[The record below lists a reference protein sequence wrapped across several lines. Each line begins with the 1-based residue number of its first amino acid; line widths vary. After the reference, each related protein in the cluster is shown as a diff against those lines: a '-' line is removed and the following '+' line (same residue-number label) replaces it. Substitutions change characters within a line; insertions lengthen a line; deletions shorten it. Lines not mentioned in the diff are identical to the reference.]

1 MLMESLQHIKYDVI
15 ALQETKR
22 NLEYHQ
28 KLDDGT
34 EILLGSRDPVRPV
47 GGIGF
52 IVAPHIVP
60 LIDSM
65 TITSHRI
72 GSLVLKI
79 GKRSRMQVV
88 CAYAPTSDA
97 NDEIHEEFLEEIRVV
112 VRDKSIK
119 FKVLIGDWNA
129 KIGQRQDSTE
139 RMGPHGFG
147 DRNEAGERILEFI
160 EELRLQHAN
169 SLFRKKENRK
179 WTWRSPNNM
188 VKNELDHAFVSHR
201 QMTTDLD
208 VVLP

>member
-1 MLMESLQHIKYDVI
+1 MLQSQQQGPESPARMSRPLTSATDTANSDRLQQSREGRLTFRNRTRKRPTTKLVICSYNARTLRTQADLDMLMESLQHIKYDVI

-88 CAYAPTSDA
+88 CAYA
-97 NDEIHEEFLEEIRVV
+97 
-112 VRDKSIK
+112 
-119 FKVLIGDWNA
+119 
-129 KIGQRQDSTE
+129 QRATRMTRST
-139 RMGPHGFG
+139 
-147 DRNEAGERILEFI
+147 
-160 EELRLQHAN
+160 
-169 SLFRKKENRK
+169 
-179 WTWRSPNNM
+179 RS
-188 VKNELDHAFVSHR
+188 S
-201 QMTTDLD
+201 
-208 VVLP
+208 